1 MPGAPIER
9 SIHHCINCGEKVHGA
24 LCAHK
29 INETRVSIVAEF
41 LSERAQ
47 AYLNNDSALLCYF
60 FHAKTHLS
68 DEARSG
74 SEEEGGTFRLM
85 VEASGMS
92 ERNACLAKKAD
103 NETHNIIISR
113 RDAAKRKHDE
123 YLAKLRT
130 RITDSKEMNQ
140 RIKAVKKHVD
150 ENPDSLNSFSYDYDD
165 EEIIDSQEDIIKDL
179 LRSRN
184 TFLHAQKEASQYES
198 KSKL

>member
-1 MPGAPIER
+1 MAESNNPGM
-9 SIHHCINCGEKVHGA
+9 
-24 LCAHK
+24 
-29 INETRVSIVAEF
+29 
-41 LSERAQ
+41 
-47 AYLNNDSALLCYF
+47 AYLWKCLGGDPDIMKLFTAELPGEVYAQSTDPR
-60 FHAKTHLS
+60 THS
-68 DEARSG
+68 NTGSKARKPGGGKGKKKQQSG
-74 SEEEGGTFRLM
+74 SGFGTNM

-123 YLAKLRT
+123 ILAKLRT

-165 EEIIDSQEDIIKDL
+165 EEEIIDSQEDIIKDL